1 MKQTKNIEMEKKV
14 IKKER
19 EINRNAKTISLS
31 LSDGYKG
38 TNNLPIISLEKS
50 LKTSSAFKG
59 LRIAVNE
66 DVNIDVTVVEATGQ
80 VWVDVSTAYEDKVIT
95 EKKVGRGVKDRNG
108 KEVAYRQIKSY
119 AQCGDIEVTLQN
131 NDEHLQWLK
140 NNKKRI

>member
-59 LRIAVNE
+59 LRINVNE

-80 VWVDVSTAYEDKVIT
+80 VWVDVNTAYEDKVIT
-95 EKKVGRGVKDRNG
+95 EKKVGRGVKDKNG

-119 AQCGDIEVTLQN
+119 AQC
-131 NDEHLQWLK
+131 
-140 NNKKRI
+140 